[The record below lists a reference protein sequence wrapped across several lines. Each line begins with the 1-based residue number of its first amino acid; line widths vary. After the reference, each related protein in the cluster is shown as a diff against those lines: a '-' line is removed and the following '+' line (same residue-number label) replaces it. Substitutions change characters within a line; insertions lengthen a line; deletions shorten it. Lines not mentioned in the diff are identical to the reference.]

1 MIWLLMSIF
10 FTIFFLIYALLPLLN
25 VRRYKV
31 SKRIESVEQ
40 KIPVEQRNTPPIQ
53 YTNWM
58 ERAVLPMTNRIRK
71 RLKEQISSGKESEIE
86 MKLLQAGQP
95 FDLTPVDF
103 RMIQLMF
110 FLLVPLF
117 AFGFSFAASF
127 SLGQQFVLMLISF
140 IFAIWYPNFYLSR
153 KAKLRRWQALK
164 ELPDFL
170 DLLTVSMEAGLGF
183 DAAIGKVVEKQ
194 EGVLAEEFRRAL
206 DEIRLGRTRVESL
219 LGVRDRLDLDEL
231 SQVIS
236 AVIQADRLGVGMVN
250 VLRVQS
256 QEMRD
261 QRKQRAEEEAM
272 KAPIKMLFPLVL
284 FVFPSLFIVLL
295 GPALIQFITSFKQ

>member
-1 MIWLLMSIF
+1 MIWLLMSVF
-10 FTIFFLIYALLPLLN
+10 FTIFLMIYALLPLFNL
-25 VRRYKV
+25 RRHKI

-40 KIPVEQRNTPPIQ
+40 KIPEQQRNLPQEQ

-58 ERAVLPMTNRIRK
+58 ERAVLPMTNRLRK

-103 RMIQLMF
+103 RMIQVMF

-117 AFGFSFAASF
+117 AFGFSFAVSF
-127 SLGQQFVLMLISF
+127 TFGQQLVLLLLAMV
-140 IFAIWYPNFYLSR
+140 FAVWYPNFYLSR
-153 KAKLRRWQALK
+153 KAKSRRWQALK

-183 DAAIGKVVEKQ
+183 DAAISKVVDKQ
-194 EGVLAEEFRRAL
+194 DGVLAEEFRRAL
-206 DEIRLGRTRVESL
+206 DEIRLGRTRVEAL

-256 QEMRD
+256 QEMRT

-295 GPALIQFITSFKQ
+295 GPALIQFITSFK